1 MEDETLVAA
10 LRLHDDQ
17 AMMALI
23 ETYGTFVRQ
32 VVWRNLPSAYERSYT
47 NDIEN
52 RTYYK
57 VWTKI
62 GQFDPAKGSFKSWLA
77 AIAQNQAR
85 DYQRGLAASFQF
97 LDIDQVYLAEPA
109 APEPEAQLDT
119 DALFANLS
127 DVERAV
133 FERFF
138 NQDQTPAQIAKALHM
153 RRSAVYQHLSRGRK
167 KLRQGGGLNAYSE

>member
-1 MEDETLVAA
+1 MDDSALVAA

-17 AMMALI
+17 AMLALI
-23 ETYGTFVRQ
+23 ETYGAFVRQ
-32 VVWRNLPSAYERSYT
+32 VVWHNMTSAYERGYT
-47 NDIEN
+47 SDIEN

-62 GQFDPAKGSFKSWLA
+62 DQFDPAKGSFKNWLG
-77 AIAQNQAR
+77 AIAQNQTR

-97 LDIDQVYLAEPA
+97 LDIDTVNLVEPAPEPA
-109 APEPEAQLDT
+109 APLDT
-119 DALFANLS
+119 TALFAALS
-127 DVERAV
+127 DDERAV

-138 NQDQTPAQIAKALHM
+138 NQDQIPAQIARALHM
-153 RRSAVYQHLSRGRK
+153 RRSTVYQHLSRGRK